1 MQQCELNLV
10 NNLCTLGLIE
20 RYSSN
25 GEKDKLNGIQ
35 NLLNIVHVN
44 EKIVKDLYSLLED
57 LKIKPMIDKVIFIT
71 Y

>member
-25 GEKDKLNGIQ
+25 EEKDKLNGIH

-44 EKIVKDLYSLLED
+44 EKMVKDLYSLLKD
-57 LKIKPMIDKVIFIT
+57 LKIKPMIDKVIIIT